1 MFNPI
6 SFPQPG
12 SFFELKKRV
21 SQSMQSAK
29 VDDRVFEIV
38 QNLFDKTLKSEQIV
52 LSRPEK
58 DRLLRQILKSVLT
71 DMLTKL
77 NGNN

>member
-12 SFFELKKRV
+12 SYSDLKKRV
-21 SQSMQSAK
+21 SQNMQSAK
-29 VDDRVFEIV
+29 VDDRVFETV
-38 QNLFDKTLKSEQIV
+38 QNLFDKTLKSEQVV

>member
-1 MFNPI
+1 MSNPI

-12 SFFELKKRV
+12 SYSDLKKRV
-21 SQSMQSAK
+21 SQNMQSAK
-29 VDDRVFEIV
+29 VDDRVFETV
-38 QNLFDKTLKSEQIV
+38 QNLFDKTLKSEMIV

-77 NGNN
+77 DGDH